1 MTKDMT
7 RALRIQRT
15 ARLTA
20 RELIVA
26 RRIRWTNPAK
36 PAHFF
41 NKRKAASC
49 SCRKSKRGQPHRCVG
64 ICYLGMQRKTLTDRR
79 DRSWRDEE

>member
-7 RALRIQRT
+7 RARRIQRT

-26 RRIRWTNPAK
+26 KRIRWINPTP
-36 PAHFF
+36 PAHLFH
-41 NKRKAASC
+41 KRKAAGC

-64 ICYLGMQRKTLTDRR
+64 ICYLGLPKKSLMDRR